1 MSADG
6 AAEVLTPLHVGELVI
21 DGGTLG
27 HILGTDAE
35 QELAAVGAQC
45 GSVVI
50 CRSSPSQKAAVVRMM
65 AEYEMRQVC
74 PLPTFSPHPFPL
86 HHMYSSGII
95 EGSYTESVRSVQK
108 AQLPSR
114 GL

>member
-1 MSADG
+1 MIILLGSADG
-6 AAEVLTPLHVGELVI
+6 AAEVLSAAHVGELVI

-27 HILGTDAE
+27 HILGTEME

-65 AEYEMRQVC
+65 SEYEMRQVRLL
-74 PLPTFSPHPFPL
+74 PL
-86 HHMYSSGII
+86 MQG
-95 EGSYTESVRSVQK
+95 V
-108 AQLPSR
+108 LPR
-114 GL
+114 GLIAQEPFQQ